1 MDPVLNPFSGA
12 PVRLAADYS
21 PTYTEMLITP
31 GGWTRSMLIGILSC
45 FAAGHRVAETI
56 RG

>member
-1 MDPVLNPFSGA
+1 MDPVLNPFSGP

-31 GGWTRSMLIGILSC
+31 GGWTRSMLIGIWLC